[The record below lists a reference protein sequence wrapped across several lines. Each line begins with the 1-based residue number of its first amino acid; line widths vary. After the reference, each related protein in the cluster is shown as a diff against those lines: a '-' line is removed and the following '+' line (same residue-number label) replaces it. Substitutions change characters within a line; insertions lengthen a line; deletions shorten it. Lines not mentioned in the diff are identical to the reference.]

1 MNKNKTE
8 SLKRDEQK
16 QNYKTQ
22 VHKHNSRKEE
32 LSKFKE
38 YEDQSV
44 ANRDWRIQEKE
55 REATQDTINI
65 IKSSTRSWASLQ
77 FGGRYRQDKK
87 AHRSECIDRIDGRG
101 LPLRLLLLHRG
112 PSTMRNAVLTLLSSG
127 LRPPLLLKDQIVAR
141 PLNRIAKF
149 AETAP
154 NLHARRHVR
163 VSAKFAQPAPPCSGL
178 QIAFPVP
185 TAPDRPSA
193 SSSHSSSSRCCCQHC
208 LNCPLLSSRSPL
220 FSPLLSSLSPA
231 RLGGVG
237 GGGGG
242 GGGSAPPLNAVD
254 VDGPADALHSL
265 LEVQAQFTLGPLI
278 TRLTEKYSHKRVFA
292 EISNMLWI
300 LGSVVPGISL
310 SVNGSP
316 FVRSRSSHVTCQEK
330 I

>member
-1 MNKNKTE
+1 MNKNKTT
-8 SLKRDEQK
+8 K
-16 QNYKTQ
+16 
-22 VHKHNSRKEE
+22 HKHTNTSSRTGKTRRSEE

-55 REATQDTINI
+55 REATQDSINI

-154 NLHARRHVR
+154 NLH
-163 VSAKFAQPAPPCSGL
+163 
-178 QIAFPVP
+178 
-185 TAPDRPSA
+185 
-193 SSSHSSSSRCCCQHC
+193 
-208 LNCPLLSSRSPL
+208 
-220 FSPLLSSLSPA
+220 
-231 RLGGVG
+231 
-237 GGGGG
+237 
-242 GGGSAPPLNAVD
+242 
-254 VDGPADALHSL
+254 
-265 LEVQAQFTLGPLI
+265 
-278 TRLTEKYSHKRVFA
+278 
-292 EISNMLWI
+292 
-300 LGSVVPGISL
+300 
-310 SVNGSP
+310 
-316 FVRSRSSHVTCQEK
+316 
-330 I
+330 

>member
-1 MNKNKTE
+1 MTVAPKTRRSYQ
-8 SLKRDEQK
+8 SLKSMKIRALGTGTGE
-16 QNYKTQ
+16 YK
-22 VHKHNSRKEE
+22 RK
-32 LSKFKE
+32 
-38 YEDQSV
+38 
-44 ANRDWRIQEKE
+44 KE
-55 REATQDTINI
+55 RLHKILSTL

-77 FGGRYRQDKK
+77 FGCRYRQDKK

-185 TAPDRPSA
+185 TASDRPSA

-208 LNCPLLSSRSPL
+208 LNCPLLSSPPAPLSSLLSSPL
-220 FSPLLSSLSPA
+220 SLPPDSAALAAAAAQPLLSTPSTSTVRQTLSILSSRF
-231 RLGGVG
+231 RL
-237 GGGGG
+237 
-242 GGGSAPPLNAVD
+242 
-254 VDGPADALHSL
+254 
-265 LEVQAQFTLGPLI
+265 
-278 TRLTEKYSHKRVFA
+278 
-292 EISNMLWI
+292 
-300 LGSVVPGISL
+300 
-310 SVNGSP
+310 
-316 FVRSRSSHVTCQEK
+316 SSHWDR
-330 I
+330 

>member
-1 MNKNKTE
+1 M
-8 SLKRDEQK
+8 
-16 QNYKTQ
+16 
-22 VHKHNSRKEE
+22 
-32 LSKFKE
+32 
-38 YEDQSV
+38 
-44 ANRDWRIQEKE
+44 
-55 REATQDTINI
+55 
-65 IKSSTRSWASLQ
+65 
-77 FGGRYRQDKK
+77 
-87 AHRSECIDRIDGRG
+87 
-101 LPLRLLLLHRG
+101 
-112 PSTMRNAVLTLLSSG
+112 
-127 LRPPLLLKDQIVAR
+127 
-141 PLNRIAKF
+141 
-149 AETAP
+149 
-154 NLHARRHVR
+154 R

-185 TAPDRPSA
+185 TASDRPSA

-208 LNCPLLSSRSPL
+208 LNCPLLSSPPAPL
-220 FSPLLSSLSPA
+220 SSLLSSPLLSSLSPA
-231 RLGGVG
+231 RLGGV
-237 GGGGG
+237 GG